1 MELARLHQTRRPTAG
16 RVLAV
21 LTALPAAAVAG
32 WLLAGLPL
40 LLLGVYRPLPAFLI
54 GLPVVALLCWTVA
67 RHTGATTSSAD
78 PGAALGAVQ
87 ATGRQV
93 AGVVAVAVGSGVFNA
108 VMHSEQLAVR
118 RDPGTYAQYAI
129 WLAEHG
135 SLPIPSG
142 AEAFGGPDPGLIFD
156 SVGFYGVDGV
166 VVPQFMPGAP
176 MLFAVGEWLG
186 GLLVTPAVL
195 GALAVL
201 AFAGLVARLAGASW
215 ATPAALAF
223 AVCMP
228 VLYTSRT
235 TFSEIPSM
243 ILLFGGLTLIHDALH
258 RDPPPSRARAGGVQH
273 GGSGQGPGRWRLSW
287 ARWLEMA
294 LAGLVFGLCVLV
306 RVDGLRDVLPA
317 LAFAG
322 LLIASGRLARSRA
335 RTARPPRG
343 GGLLVGVVAGVGLGL
358 LAAQLLARPYL
369 EYLSRSVEPLL
380 LICAAVLLLTLAG
393 TVAAPLLARV
403 PLPRR
408 LPEAGAVLVVLVMAG
423 LAVRPWLQTVHRDPA
438 TPEDWRTHTFIE
450 QIQKA
455 NGLPMDGTRL
465 YFENSLHWVT
475 WYIGVPAVI
484 LATLAAALL
493 VRRLLTGGSPEWLL
507 PLAVIGWTTVTT
519 LLRPEI
525 TPDHPWAARRLVPI
539 VLPGLILLAVRGAG
553 WLCERGR
560 GRRFERWIAPVC
572 VLLLLA
578 PPIVTSIGTAFT
590 PIERGEAAAV
600 AALCARIPPD
610 AAVLIMERVTAD
622 RFTQV
627 VRGRCGV
634 PVAKVRLDTADTA
647 SRREVRRQ
655 IERVRAAGRTPVVLG
670 AERGQ
675 VARYGAPSQVMA
687 LVTRQDERSL
697 TERPNGTWSLRINV
711 WMSVA

>member
-1 MELARLHQTRRPTAG
+1 M
-16 RVLAV
+16 
-21 LTALPAAAVAG
+21 
-32 WLLAGLPL
+32 
-40 LLLGVYRPLPAFLI
+40 
-54 GLPVVALLCWTVA
+54 
-67 RHTGATTSSAD
+67 
-78 PGAALGAVQ
+78 
-87 ATGRQV
+87 
-93 AGVVAVAVGSGVFNA
+93 
-108 VMHSEQLAVR
+108 
-118 RDPGTYAQYAI
+118 
-129 WLAEHG
+129 
-135 SLPIPSG
+135 
-142 AEAFGGPDPGLIFD
+142 
-156 SVGFYGVDGV
+156 
-166 VVPQFMPGAP
+166 
-176 MLFAVGEWLG
+176 
-186 GLLVTPAVL
+186 
-195 GALAVL
+195 
-201 AFAGLVARLAGASW
+201 
-215 ATPAALAF
+215 
-223 AVCMP
+223 
-228 VLYTSRT
+228 
-235 TFSEIPSM
+235 
-243 ILLFGGLTLIHDALH
+243 
-258 RDPPPSRARAGGVQH
+258 
-273 GGSGQGPGRWRLSW
+273 
-287 ARWLEMA
+287 
-294 LAGLVFGLCVLV
+294 
-306 RVDGLRDVLPA
+306 
-317 LAFAG
+317 
-322 LLIASGRLARSRA
+322 
-335 RTARPPRG
+335 
-343 GGLLVGVVAGVGLGL
+343 
-358 LAAQLLARPYL
+358 
-369 EYLSRSVEPLL
+369 EPLL

-475 WYIGVPAVI
+475 WYIGVPAVV

-553 WLCERGR
+553 WLRERGR

-634 PVAKVRLDTADTA
+634 PVAKVRLATADTA
-647 SRREVRRQ
+647 SPREVRRQ

-675 VARYGAPSQVMA
+675 VAPYGAPSQVMG

-711 WMSVA
+711 WMAVA